1 MSHVALLMLQ
11 VASAGT
17 PAPPPPSAANAA
29 LLHPVP
35 PANCLARAQEIVVC
49 GKDGNTYR
57 LPQTGSVPDVAGPPK
72 AEWKL
77 FGDVKAGVG
86 FQQRNVGGIP
96 SNAVMATIK
105 IPF

>member
-1 MSHVALLMLQ
+1 
-11 VASAGT
+11 
-17 PAPPPPSAANAA
+17 
-29 LLHPVP
+29 
-35 PANCLARAQEIVVC
+35 
-49 GKDGNTYR
+49 
-57 LPQTGSVPDVAGPPK
+57 VPDVAGPPK